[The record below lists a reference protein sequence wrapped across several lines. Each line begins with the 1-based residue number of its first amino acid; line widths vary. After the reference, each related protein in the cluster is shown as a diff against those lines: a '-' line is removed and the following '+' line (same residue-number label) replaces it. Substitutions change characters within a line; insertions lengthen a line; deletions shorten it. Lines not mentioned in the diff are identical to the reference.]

1 MSRRAGPQLALDDV
15 VRAAAAVLD
24 REGYDGL
31 TMRAVAAEL
40 GVQAPALYWH
50 VKNKDELSLRLFDH
64 LIDGIDYDPPSG
76 NWRADMLGMAERL
89 RRRLV
94 GVRDIT
100 RLFPE
105 NYADG
110 PRAIRSMEMA
120 LGALREAGLPAR
132 EALHAYGAALSFI
145 VGWSRFEV
153 TRRANARLPWT
164 SETPT
169 LAKSSNLAW
178 AIAEVDGEPDY
189 DEGFR
194 YGVELLISGLERR
207 LA

>member
-1 MSRRAGPQLALDDV
+1 MAQSGMKLDRSLIID
-15 VRAAAAVLD
+15 AAFAVLNA
-24 REGYDGL
+24 EGLDGL
-31 TMRAVAAEL
+31 SLRLVAGRL

-64 LIDGIDYDPPSG
+64 LIGGIDYDPPSG
-76 NWRADMLGMAERL
+76 DWRMDMRGMAERL
-89 RRRLV
+89 RGRLV

-110 PRAIRSMEMA
+110 PRAVRSMEMA
-120 LGALREAGLPAR
+120 LGALREAGLPAA

-153 TRRANARLPWT
+153 TRRANARLPR
-164 SETPT
+164 SSGATP
-169 LAKSSNLAW
+169 LAKLTNLAW
-178 AIAEVDGEPDY
+178 AMAGSAGDDDY

-194 YGVELLISGLERR
+194 YGVELLIAGLERR